1 MNQQSLENR
10 LKIYVLAPD
19 ENWVV
24 DRFVKEWNR
33 FSGNPS
39 CENPRDAD
47 IIWLLADWAWKNI
60 LSKISYEELKQKKV
74 VTTVHHIVPE
84 KFSNADRQDFIARD
98 FITDIY
104 HVYNER
110 TASFISSLTKKPIKM
125 IRYWANDSLW
135 RRDLSR
141 NEARA
146 SLGISDQDYLVGS
159 FQRDTEGVDLSSPK
173 LEKGPDIFCDYV
185 ESLFKEKKTVSVL
198 LGGWRRHYVI
208 KRLTSSGVPFKYI
221 ERPSD
226 EMVNVMYQTL
236 DLYVV
241 SARCEGGPQS
251 LIECGLTQVPCIS
264 TPVGIA
270 EQVLESV
277 SISQD
282 LKSAIPSIP
291 DVRKFEIKNVMRE
304 YVDLFECLTGT

>member
-1 MNQQSLENR
+1 MNQQSLENSF
-10 LKIYVLAPD
+10 KIYVLAPG

-24 DRFVKEWNR
+24 DRFVKEWDT

-39 CENPRDAD
+39 CEDPRDAD
-47 IIWLLADWAWKNI
+47 VVWLLADWAWKNI
-60 LSKISYEELKQKKV
+60 LSRISYDELKKKKV

-84 KFSNADRQDFIARD
+84 KFSHSDRQDFVARD
-98 FITDIY
+98 FITDVY

-110 TASFISSLTKKPIKM
+110 TANFISTLTAKPIKM

-135 RRDLSR
+135 KRSMSK
-141 NEARA
+141 NEAR
-146 SLGISDQDYLVGS
+146 SILGINDQDYVIGS
-159 FQRDTEGVDLSSPK
+159 FQRDTEGSDLVSPK

-185 ESLFKEKKTVSVL
+185 ESLFKYNRSVSVL
-198 LGGWRRHYVI
+198 LGGWRRQYVI
-208 KRLTSSGVPFKYI
+208 NRLTSFGVPFKYI

-226 EMVNVMYQTL
+226 DVVNTMYQSL

-241 SARCEGGPQS
+241 SARCEGGPQA

-270 EQVLESV
+270 EQVLDKT
-277 SISQD
+277 SID
-282 LKSAIPSIP
+282 
-291 DVRKFEIKNVMRE
+291 
-304 YVDLFECLTGT
+304 ECLQMASPGIPHVEHMKMINVIPEYLTFLRSL

>member
-47 IIWLLADWAWKNI
+47 IVWLLADWAWKNI

-84 KFSNADRQDFIARD
+84 KFSAADRQDFVVRD
-98 FITDIY
+98 FITDVY

-110 TASFISSLTKKPIKM
+110 TASFISSLTKKPIKL

-141 NEARA
+141 NEARKI
-146 SLGISDQDYLVGS
+146 LGISDQDYLIGS
-159 FQRDTEGVDLSSPK
+159 FQRDTEGSDLASPK

-185 ESLFKEKKTVSVL
+185 EALFKMNSAVSVL
-198 LGGWRRHYVI
+198 LGGWRRQYI
-208 KRLTSSGVPFKYI
+208 INRLTASGVPFRYI
-221 ERPSD
+221 ERPDD
-226 EMVNVMYQTL
+226 ETVNTMYQSL

-251 LIECGLTQVPCIS
+251 LIECGLSQVPCIS

-270 EQVLESV
+270 EQVLPRS
-277 SISQD
+277 SINGSLLLASPGVPNVD
-282 LKSAIPSIP
+282 HMKMIKSMP
-291 DVRKFEIKNVMRE
+291 D
-304 YVDLFECLTGT
+304 YVTFFQSL

>member
-10 LKIYVLAPD
+10 LKIYVLAPG

-24 DRFVKEWNR
+24 DRFVKEWNS

-47 IIWLLADWAWKNI
+47 IVWLLADWAWKNI

-84 KFSNADRQDFIARD
+84 KFSAADRQDFVARD
-98 FITDIY
+98 FITDVY

-110 TASFISSLTKKPIKM
+110 TADFISSLTNKPIKL

-141 NEARA
+141 NEARKI
-146 SLGISDQDYLVGS
+146 LGISDQDYLVGS
-159 FQRDTEGVDLSSPK
+159 FQRDTEGSDLLSPK
-173 LEKGPDIFCDYV
+173 LEKGPDIFCEYV
-185 ESLFKEKKTVSVL
+185 ESIFEKNKSVSVL
-198 LGGWRRHYVI
+198 LGGWRRQYI
-208 KRLTSSGVPFKYI
+208 INRLTSSGVPFKYI

-226 EMVNVMYQTL
+226 ETVNTMYQSL

-251 LIECGLTQVPCIS
+251 LIECGLAQVPCIS

-270 EQVLESV
+270 EQVLESS
-277 SISQD
+277 SINES
-282 LKSAIPSIP
+282 LLLASPGIPSVDHMKMIKSMP
-291 DVRKFEIKNVMRE
+291 D
-304 YVDLFECLTGT
+304 YVTFFQSL

>member
-10 LKIYVLAPD
+10 LKIYVLAPG

-24 DRFVKEWNR
+24 DRFVKEWNS

-47 IIWLLADWAWKNI
+47 IVWLLADWAWKNI

-84 KFSNADRQDFIARD
+84 KFSAADRQDFVARD
-98 FITDIY
+98 FITDVY

-110 TASFISSLTKKPIKM
+110 TADFISSLTKKPIKL

-141 NEARA
+141 NEARKI
-146 SLGISDQDYLVGS
+146 LGISDQDYLVGS
-159 FQRDTEGVDLSSPK
+159 FQRDTEGSDLLSPK
-173 LEKGPDIFCDYV
+173 LEKGPDIFCEYV
-185 ESLFKEKKTVSVL
+185 ESIFEKNKSVSVL
-198 LGGWRRHYVI
+198 LGGWRRQYI
-208 KRLTSSGVPFKYI
+208 INRLTSSGVPFRYI

-226 EMVNVMYQTL
+226 ETVNTMYQSL

-251 LIECGLTQVPCIS
+251 LIECGLAQVPCIS

-270 EQVLESV
+270 EQVLESS
-277 SISQD
+277 SINES
-282 LKSAIPSIP
+282 LLLASPGIPSIDHMKMIKSMP
-291 DVRKFEIKNVMRE
+291 D
-304 YVDLFECLTGT
+304 YVTFFQSL